1 MCLYVRAG
9 AQGPRTRAC
18 DINLCYFCGDRILVR
33 QSSTTSAKPTPEVI
47 VTLLD
52 SQGTQIS
59 SQHNRASRSDLQETG
74 WYWLQWTQASTKP
87 VSELRLA
94 LTAQSAL
101 TAGQEVNYDS
111 VCVAIES
118 ATQGQLSQFPSVK
131 PIQSVYSPFSVH
143 SSIPYM
149 FWKSRPSTDENRLN
163 FGATPQNLE
172 YNHHNNTVLA

>member
-1 MCLYVRAG
+1 MLA
-9 AQGPRTRAC
+9 
-18 DINLCYFCGDRILVR
+18 R
-33 QSSTTSAKPTPEVI
+33 QSSTISVRPIPEVI
-47 VTLLD
+47 VTLLE

-59 SQHNRASRSDLQETG
+59 SQRSRASHSDLQEAG

-149 FWKSRPSTDENRLN
+149 FWNSWPI
-163 FGATPQNLE
+163 LE
-172 YNHHNNTVLA
+172 RRTG